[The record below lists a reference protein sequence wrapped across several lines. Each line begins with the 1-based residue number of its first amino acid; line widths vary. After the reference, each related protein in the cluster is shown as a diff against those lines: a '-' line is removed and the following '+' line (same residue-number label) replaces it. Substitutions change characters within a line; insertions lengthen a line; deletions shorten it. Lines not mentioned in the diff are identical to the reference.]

1 MFWLHRRK
9 NQLKY
14 FSSKLFLWVCGSFVF
29 HLSTASHLND
39 KLTTNCLSL
48 SLSPSISENIYLCLS
63 VYRYFIPINIF
74 LFVDRFRCLSVP
86 IKVLTLIKGLILLL
100 PYLIVLIVSIQLN
113 ILVYYNLPVYGSFSS
128 FSIFLS
134 VIFLSLS
141 LSNTH
146 LLFLCTYIIYLFW
159 YHSMSINGISV

>member
-1 MFWLHRRK
+1 MGLWIFCLPSIYGFPLKRQTH
-9 NQLKY
+9 NQL
-14 FSSKLFLWVCGSFVF
+14 S
-29 HLSTASHLND
+29 
-39 KLTTNCLSL
+39 LSL

-141 LSNTH
+141 LSLSNTH